1 MKEGYIYILSNKSR
15 SVLYIGATRNL
26 LERVRLHRSGRAAL
40 FTRKY
45 NVTELLYFERYLD
58 HKEAFAREKQ
68 LKNWKRKWKFNLIVQ
83 FNPELKDLYLEL
95 KKKVI

>member
-1 MKEGYIYILSNKSR
+1 MKEGYVYILSNKSR
-15 SVLYIGATRNL
+15 SVLYIGATRDL
-26 LERVRLHRSGRAAL
+26 LERMRLHRSGKAAF

-45 NVTELLYFERYLD
+45 GVTELLYFERYLD
-58 HKEAFAREKQ
+58 YKDAFTREKQ
-68 LKNWKRKWKFNLIVQ
+68 LKNWKRKWKINLIAQ